1 MLHARDHRAPPAPRR
16 AACRAAGVRASRSP
30 RRGMSTDGGKRW
42 SARVRDAL
50 RRRTGERTAE
60 PAAEAPDDDARLF
73 RDAIGAVRPLDPPAL
88 AEPTRPRPPAEPVQF
103 ERDEAGVR
111 DELLTHAIDPGAIEL
126 GDEITYLKPGQPARL
141 LQDLR
146 RGRYSVR
153 AEIDLHEM
161 SVAVAREAI
170 RQFLDECRRH
180 DERCVR
186 IVHGKGLR
194 SGAQGP
200 VLKQLTD
207 QLLRRRADVLA
218 FSSAR
223 PAQGGTG
230 AVLVLLQ
237 RA

>member
-1 MLHARDHRAPPAPRR
+1 MT
-16 AACRAAGVRASRSP
+16 RSDDKP
-30 RRGMSTDGGKRW
+30 W

-50 RRRTGERTAE
+50 RRRSAAA
-60 PAAEAPDDDARLF
+60 PADGDAAAGDDARLF
-73 RDAIGAVRPLDPPAL
+73 RAAIGDVRRLEPAAIAESTRPLPA
-88 AEPTRPRPPAEPVQF
+88 AEPLQS
-103 ERDEAGVR
+103 ERDEARVR
-111 DELLTHAIDPGAIEL
+111 DELLTHAIDPGATEL
-126 GDEITYLKPGQPARL
+126 GDEIVYLKPGQPARL

-161 SVAVAREAI
+161 SATVAREAI
-170 RQFLDECRRH
+170 RGFLDDCRRH
-180 DERCVR
+180 DELCVR

-194 SGAQGP
+194 SKAQGP

-207 QLLRRRADVLA
+207 GLLRRRADVLA

-230 AVLVLLQ
+230 AAVVLLQ

>member
-1 MLHARDHRAPPAPRR
+1 MT
-16 AACRAAGVRASRSP
+16 RSDDKP
-30 RRGMSTDGGKRW
+30 W

-50 RRRTGERTAE
+50 RRRADARAPPRADGGAE
-60 PAAEAPDDDARLF
+60 DDARLF
-73 RDAIGAVRPLDPPAL
+73 RESIGAVRLLDPAPA
-88 AEPTRPRPPAEPVQF
+88 AEPTRPRPAPEPLQS
-103 ERDEAGVR
+103 ERDEARVR
-111 DELLTHAIDPGAIEL
+111 DELLTHAIDPGATEL
-126 GDEITYLKPGQPARL
+126 GDEIVHLKPGQPARL

-170 RQFLDECRRH
+170 RGFLDECRRH
-180 DERCVR
+180 GELCVR

-194 SGAQGP
+194 SKAQGP

-207 QLLRRRADVLA
+207 GLLRHRADVLA
-218 FSSAR
+218 FTSAR

-230 AVLVLLQ
+230 AVIVLLQ